1 MDDAAPVFSSD
12 RPIEDE
18 SVTFVVDTNILIEF
32 QSLERINWKLLCP
45 HAKSVRVVVPA
56 TVISEMDN
64 HKRGRGRLR
73 RRAFEFKK
81 LLQAIEDGDG
91 ANATLRNDHVELSLR
106 LMKRY
111 ARKELDEGRLSF
123 EVPDEL
129 IVAEAVKFTKA
140 HGDAAFL
147 ADDTNARRAAREM
160 GIRVARPAEKWR
172 RTEPKDGR
180 DERIEELERQVGA
193 MPRLSLHLL
202 DDQEG
207 AVEFDTLDEQAVP
220 AEFLAGIGQAILE
233 RNPGLER
240 NELLRRHNLSSSPS
254 AFNSRFNPMSVTV
267 EQVDR
272 YCNEYHHYRQHVI
285 AWSKRLPEALN
296 EIKFAVPIR
305 VQVRNDGEA
314 FAKDVEITLQAS
326 KGYAFLAGKPVKS
339 LLQIEVRAPKPPT
352 GITEVPN
359 IQSFFAQQELH
370 RRDTFAFYVRNA
382 PDLDRIVPDVSF
394 ECQQFRHG
402 ASDVLKCCLVRKKNA
417 PSGGALTIRASSAS
431 LADPVELRC
440 PINGRPEKRSTDF
453 KSYFRRRLFLFP
465 EDLEVAV
472 SKVLAEHSGDD

>member
-1 MDDAAPVFSSD
+1 MDGAAPVFSSD

-18 SVTFVVDTNILIEF
+18 SITFVVDTNILIEF

-45 HAKSVRVVVPA
+45 RARSVRVVVPA

-129 IVAEAVKFTKA
+129 IVAEAAKFTMV
-140 HGDAAFL
+140 HGDAVFL

-160 GIRVARPAEKWR
+160 GIRVARPAEEWR

-193 MPRLSLHLL
+193 MPRLSLCLL
-202 DDQEG
+202 DGEEG
-207 AVEFDTLDEQAVP
+207 AVAFETLDERAVP
-220 AEFLAGIGQAILE
+220 AGFLAGIGQAILE
-233 RNPGLER
+233 RNPGVER
-240 NELLRRHNLSSSPS
+240 DNLLQRHNLTGVRTAFSSP
-254 AFNSRFNPMSVTV
+254 FSVTV

-272 YCNEYHHYRQHVI
+272 YREEYHQYREHVI
-285 AWSKRLPEALN
+285 AWSKRLPETLK
-296 EIKFAVPIR
+296 EIELAVPIR
-305 VQVRNDGEA
+305 VQVRNDGKA
-314 FAKDVEITLQAS
+314 FAEDVEITLQAS
-326 KGYAFLAGKPVKS
+326 KGHAFLASESVKS
-339 LLQIEVRAPKPPT
+339 LLQREIEAPEPPT
-352 GITEVPN
+352 GIGETPHVL
-359 IQSFFAQQELH
+359 SFFEQQELH
-370 RRDTFAFYVRNA
+370 RRDPFAFHVRNA
-382 PDLDRIVPDVSF
+382 PGRDQVVPDVSF
-394 ECQQFRHG
+394 ECQQFRHHT
-402 ASDVLKCCLVRKKNA
+402 SNVLEYCLIRTEDA
-417 PSGGALTIRASSAS
+417 RSGGALTIRASSAS
-431 LADPVELRC
+431 LADPVEVQY
-440 PINGRPEKRSTDF
+440 PIIGRQKKTRSTDF